1 MSRRNLILSLIIL
14 FILPPVAAFA
24 QLDLKNSLPDL
35 TAKYR
40 ATRKDTSAVKLALTI
55 SKFYMNNM
63 GYSRQNIDSCH
74 KYLTLATNISR
85 ALRYKKG
92 IEDAEVVKVAL
103 LLKHNKFNDAQK
115 LATNATGA
123 LYCRLHI
130 IIGKF
135 FLEKDG
141 EHNVDMDIADKSFLK
156 AQKYADEQRMPMLS
170 LTNRAHRY
178 PLMLERKVNR
188 KISDRFLA
196 NTINICREYHDKRTE
211 AQLWYIK
218 GSYDSTESQAI
229 LSMDKSI
236 KAALIAKDTD
246 IVIRA
251 MKDKADFNLRQAK
264 FDIAQKQ
271 LLEVLKIGW
280 AAGYKNQQ
288 YTYDLLSAVQMAKG
302 NFETAMRYGLNA
314 VQCADS
320 TGTEIGINY
329 IQFRL
334 ANICR
339 DMGLKKESITW
350 YQKCLDN
357 TIKIDGRFPYFVF
370 RELATSMIKEGKAD
384 QVLKNLTR
392 AIKKYP
398 PDETKIFFIPM
409 IRADCYQALNK
420 PQLAEKYY
428 LQVIDAFEARNYKD
442 SYYYLSYKNI
452 AEFYIKQKQYNN
464 AATYLQKIL
473 ESKNTLLPI
482 TDLAI
487 AHQLQFK
494 VDSANGNYLSGIKH
508 FEAAKAI
515 TDSIFNQV
523 KLRQTEQLQL
533 QFETAK
539 RDHENLVLRNN
550 NNLQRSALEKAGLSR
565 KLISMVLIGSI
576 LVIGLMIYLYRAK
589 QKSNNILKARQE
601 EINNQNHQL
610 NLLLHEKEW
619 LMKEIHHRVK
629 NNLQIISS
637 LLNTQSSYLD
647 NEEALTAIRDSQ
659 NRMQAISIV
668 HQKLYQ
674 ADDMATINLGI
685 YIEELAYSIRDSF
698 KAQQVV
704 RFDFDIASIRLTTA
718 DTVPLGLILNEA
730 ITNSVKY
737 AFTDWEQGV
746 VAISMFETKEGQY
759 QLNIQDNG
767 IGLPVDF
774 DINKCSSLGINL
786 MMGLSEQLSGKFSIH
801 SNNGTLITIV
811 FHPSSI

>member
-14 FILPPVAAFA
+14 FLLPPVAAFA

-63 GYSRQNIDSCH
+63 GYSRQNIDSCN

-103 LLKHNKFNDAQK
+103 LLKQNKFNDAQK

-141 EHNVDMDIADKSFLK
+141 EHNVDLDIADKSFLK

-178 PLMLERKVNR
+178 PLMLERKVNH

-271 LLEVLKIGW
+271 LLEVLKTGW

-288 YTYDLLSAVQMAKG
+288 YTYDLLSAVQMARG